1 MCFRDESIFYGYDFR
16 KGMWLGPDQQKVPRK
31 GGKGKRRRWS
41 SL

>member
-16 KGMWLGPDQQKVPRK
+16 KGMWLGPDQQKVPWK